1 MSRVDDLGIS
11 RVEKRTRGVGK
22 SYVTVRVGLIMDV
35 TKFKLAL
42 DGGQLKNGQ

>member
-1 MSRVDDLGIS
+1 MSRVGDVGIS

-22 SYVTVRVGLIMDV
+22 SNVTVRVGLIIDL
-35 TKFKLAL
+35 TKLKLAL